1 MVGGLGAGGLQ
12 LRGATM
18 EHLTRRDLEDHEN
31 RIRFML
37 DKRTSR
43 VIDSVK
49 AVGIWQAVAVACITS
64 ALTTGAVMFMWGI
77 FR

>member
-31 RIRFML
+31 RVRFML
-37 DKRTSR
+37 DKRTAQ
-43 VIDSVK
+43 ILESVK
-49 AVGIWQAVAVACITS
+49 AVGIWQAVAASCVTS
-64 ALTTGAVMFMWGI
+64 ALTTGAVMFFWGI
-77 FR
+77 FK